1 MPGVGLPGERRYA
14 FRTTLRGDAGRGRLW
29 SNTAMTEPGDKTS
42 ALPPPAWSGRP
53 GRPRGLGGTIWVLE
67 HAQDYVAGVVGV
79 ALILLAAVLI
89 ISGLVG
95 FVQALAASLAAK
107 SVVAAATGLLDR
119 LLLVLI
125 VAEIVHTVVLS
136 LRAHRL
142 VAQPFI
148 VVGLVAVIRK
158 ILLVLSSQSQTSV
171 NTSQLWLLI
180 AMVAAFVAGLIAVSR
195 FEKKDE

>member
-1 MPGVGLPGERRYA
+1 
-14 FRTTLRGDAGRGRLW
+14 
-29 SNTAMTEPGDKTS
+29 MTERGEQT
-42 ALPPPAWSGRP
+42 A
-53 GRPRGLGGTIWVLE
+53 RPRGLTGTIWVLE
-67 HAQDYVAGVVGV
+67 HAQDYVAAVVGV

-89 ISGLVG
+89 VSGLAG
-95 FVQALAASLAAK
+95 FACGLATR
-107 SVVAAATGLLDR
+107 SVLAAATGLLDR

-158 ILLVLSSQSQTSV
+158 ILLVLSDQTTV
-171 NTSQLWLLI
+171 DTTQLWLLI

-195 FEKKDE
+195 FEKKQE

>member
-1 MPGVGLPGERRYA
+1 
-14 FRTTLRGDAGRGRLW
+14 
-29 SNTAMTEPGDKTS
+29 MTEPGDQTT
-42 ALPPPAWSGRP
+42 
-53 GRPRGLGGTIWVLE
+53 RPRGLTGTIWVLE
-67 HAQDYVAGVVGV
+67 HAQDYVAAVVGV

-89 ISGLVG
+89 VSGLIG
-95 FVQALAASLAAK
+95 FARDLATR
-107 SVVAAATGLLDR
+107 SVLAAATGLLDR

-158 ILLVLSSQSQTSV
+158 ILLVLSDENSV
-171 NTSQLWLLI
+171 NTTQLWLLI
-180 AMVAAFVAGLIAVSR
+180 AMVVAFVAGLIAVSR
-195 FEKKDE
+195 FEKKQE

>member
-1 MPGVGLPGERRYA
+1 
-14 FRTTLRGDAGRGRLW
+14 
-29 SNTAMTEPGDKTS
+29 MTEPGEET
-42 ALPPPAWSGRP
+42 ATLPPQPRRPAPPAPAPQPSAPGRP
-53 GRPRGLGGTIWVLE
+53 ARPRGLSGTIWVLE
-67 HAQDYVAGVVGV
+67 HAQDYVAAVVGV

-89 ISGLVG
+89 VSGLAG
-95 FVQALAASLAAK
+95 FVHVLITNNGLATKNVL
-107 SVVAAATGLLDR
+107 AAATGLLDR

-158 ILLVLSSQSQTSV
+158 ILLVLSSQTSPD
-171 NTSQLWLLI
+171 TTQLWLLI
-180 AMVAAFVAGLIAVSR
+180 AMVVAFVAGLIAVSR
-195 FEKKDE
+195 FEKKQE